1 LRRDMAA
8 MDEADKVPV
17 TVLTGF
23 LGSGKTTLLNHI
35 LTQQHGKKLAV
46 IENEF
51 GEVGIDDDLLKKNT
65 RMQADEEIIEMM
77 NGCICCTVRQDLV
90 VVLDKL
96 AKRVQAGTLKLDGI
110 VIETTGMADPAP
122 VAQTFFVEPKVAA
135 FARLDGIITLVDA
148 KHIIQHLDEE
158 KPEGA
163 ENEAVEQVAFADRIL
178 LNKIDLA
185 TEPELVAVE
194 QRLKGINAFAPIIR
208 SEKSQV
214 SVDQV
219 LGIKAFDLKK
229 TLEMD
234 PEFLD
239 TEGEH
244 EHDDS
249 VTSMSITTSGEVH
262 MLLVNDWV
270 GDVLKNLGNDIYRMK
285 GVLAVAGSPKK
296 FVYQAVHMI
305 FDGVFEGE
313 WGPNEPRGNKLVFI
327 GKNLDKQSLQ
337 RGFEACLDTPQ
348 NRAKIEEAEMIKVF
362 ERQQNALLGAAQRD
376 DVVAIKNILQSGAA
390 VSYANSVG
398 QTALHIA
405 TLWGNASAVEA
416 LVQAGAAVDQ
426 VNDLGAQT
434 PLHLLASRVGK
445 QSNTANRIL
454 CAKTLIKAGCDL
466 GKKNEDGVMAY
477 QYLNGEEGDDV
488 VELRKLITPF

>member
-1 LRRDMAA
+1 
-8 MDEADKVPV
+8 MDVIV
-17 TVLTGF
+17 
-23 LGSGKTTLLNHI
+23 SLN
-35 LTQQHGKKLAV
+35 A
-46 IENEF
+46 
-51 GEVGIDDDLLKKNT
+51 
-65 RMQADEEIIEMM
+65 
-77 NGCICCTVRQDLV
+77 
-90 VVLDKL
+90 
-96 AKRVQAGTLKLDGI
+96 
-110 VIETTGMADPAP
+110 
-122 VAQTFFVEPKVAA
+122 
-135 FARLDGIITLVDA
+135 
-148 KHIIQHLDEE
+148 
-158 KPEGA
+158 GA

-313 WGPNEPRGNKLVFI
+313 WGPDEPRGNKLVFI
-327 GKNLDKQSLQ
+327 GKNLDKASLQ
-337 RGFEACLDTPQ
+337 EASRRVWTRHKQGQ
-348 NRAKIEEAEMIKVF
+348 NR
-362 ERQQNALLGAAQRD
+362 RGRD
-376 DVVAIKNILQSGAA
+376 DQGLRAAAETRCSGRRSGTMWWRSRTSSSPGPRCRMLIRWARPRYISRRSGATRRP
-390 VSYANSVG
+390 SR
-398 QTALHIA
+398 
-405 TLWGNASAVEA
+405 
-416 LVQAGAAVDQ
+416 
-426 VNDLGAQT
+426 
-434 PLHLLASRVGK
+434 LLCRPGRRWTK
-445 QSNTANRIL
+445 
-454 CAKTLIKAGCDL
+454 
-466 GKKNEDGVMAY
+466 
-477 QYLNGEEGDDV
+477 
-488 VELRKLITPF
+488 

>member
-1 LRRDMAA
+1 MVSFSILRPFAGPDGLFRKWQDHITEPHPHAAARQEARRHRERVRRGRHRRRFTEKEHADAGRRRDHRNDERVLIAA
-8 MDEADKVPV
+8 SWG
-17 TVLTGF
+17 L
-23 LGSGKTTLLNHI
+23 S
-35 LTQQHGKKLAV
+35 
-46 IENEF
+46 
-51 GEVGIDDDLLKKNT
+51 
-65 RMQADEEIIEMM
+65 EIIRHRRDSCPSHDDVGGFFFHFEAILDG
-77 NGCICCTVRQDLV
+77 NAPRRCICCTVRQDLV

-185 TEPELVAVE
+185 TEGELQAVE

-313 WGPNEPRGNKLVFI
+313 WGPSEERGNKLVFI
-327 GKNLDKQSLQ
+327 GKNLDKAALQ

-348 NRAKIEEAEMIKVF
+348 NRAKIEEAEMIKV
-362 ERQQNALLGAAQRD
+362 RD
-376 DVVAIKNILQSGAA
+376 A
-390 VSYANSVG
+390 
-398 QTALHIA
+398 
-405 TLWGNASAVEA
+405 
-416 LVQAGAAVDQ
+416 
-426 VNDLGAQT
+426 
-434 PLHLLASRVGK
+434 ASRRVVV
-445 QSNTANRIL
+445 SSL
-454 CAKTLIKAGCDL
+454 HWH
-466 GKKNEDGVMAY
+466 ESSP
-477 QYLNGEEGDDV
+477 GEEV
-488 VELRKLITPF
+488 VGGLFFDFEAVRTESSR

>member
-1 LRRDMAA
+1 MPW
-8 MDEADKVPV
+8 V
-17 TVLTGF
+17 VLF
-23 LGSGKTTLLNHI
+23 SI
-35 LTQQHGKKLAV
+35 LSAFHTH
-46 IENEF
+46 
-51 GEVGIDDDLLKKNT
+51 
-65 RMQADEEIIEMM
+65 R
-77 NGCICCTVRQDLV
+77 CICCTVRQDLV

-185 TEPELVAVE
+185 TEPELQAVE

-313 WGPNEPRGNKLVFI
+313 WAPSEERGNKLVFI
-327 GKNLDKQSLQ
+327 GKNLDKAALQ
-337 RGFEACLDTPQ
+337 RGFEACLDTPA
-348 NRAKIEEAEMIKVF
+348 NRAKIEEAEMIKV
-362 ERQQNALLGAAQRD
+362 RD
-376 DVVAIKNILQSGAA
+376 S
-390 VSYANSVG
+390 
-398 QTALHIA
+398 
-405 TLWGNASAVEA
+405 
-416 LVQAGAAVDQ
+416 
-426 VNDLGAQT
+426 
-434 PLHLLASRVGK
+434 ASR
-445 QSNTANRIL
+445 R
-454 CAKTLIKAGCDL
+454 
-466 GKKNEDGVMAY
+466 
-477 QYLNGEEGDDV
+477 V
-488 VELRKLITPF
+488 VVSSLH